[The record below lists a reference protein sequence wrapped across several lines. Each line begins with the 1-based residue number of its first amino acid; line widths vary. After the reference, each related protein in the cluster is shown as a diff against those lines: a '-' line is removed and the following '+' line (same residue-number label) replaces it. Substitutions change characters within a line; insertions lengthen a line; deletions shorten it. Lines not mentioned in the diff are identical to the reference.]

1 FDKMTEHLGVQY
13 LYAESNQNKSDRSF
27 KTIQASD
34 LAVMPTEWIA
44 QLQKYSTQAKDKQI
58 KGLIEEIPSEHTS
71 LAQGLRDLV
80 DNFHFD
86 KIIQLTSSYL

>member
-1 FDKMTEHLGVQY
+1 MQRVGRVPRLEAT
-13 LYAESNQNKSDRSF
+13 ASRSDRLF

-34 LAVMPTEWIA
+34 LAVMPPDWIA

-58 KGLIEEIPSEHTS
+58 KGLIQEIPSEYTS

-86 KIIQLTSSYL
+86 KIIQLTSPYL